1 MPYFLPLLIKF
12 RTTFSLLLHS
22 VFGAGPNFHFCSS
35 PENFTANGP
44 YESNLNKLTSYLYYK
59 APPTGFGKGSR
70 GHTPDQTY
78 GLALCRGDVSTSDCK
93 TCVVEASSEI

>member
-1 MPYFLPLLIKF
+1 MKEYYPSLNPSFSPCNYVFLQLCFLSMSNNL
-12 RTTFSLLLHS
+12 FSPSPHCFWS
-22 VFGAGPNFHFCSS
+22 RPHFCSS

-59 APPTGFGKGSR
+59 APPTGFGEGSR

-78 GLALCRGDVSTSDCK
+78 GLALCRGDC
-93 TCVVEASSEI
+93 